1 MNLRGTDLNLL
12 TIFEATFEERNQTR
26 TCDRLGMTQSAIS
39 NALNRLKQI
48 TNDPLF
54 IVRNKGLQPTVRAI
68 ELYDQVHSALDL
80 VRSGLKDV
88 LDFTPAESNRMFSLA
103 ISFGDGSG
111 GLPVLFESIRREAP
125 QVRLNMCM
133 PVSET
138 ETANMLRDH
147 TLDAVVHFERYN
159 NPDLQHEIIIRNQPV
174 IIARRDHPRI
184 GDAPSK
190 QEIMREEFARVAGL
204 HRSPGVIAERDE
216 LLQFISSRTAIIV
229 PNIMVLMSMVARSDL
244 LAITSLQS
252 TLPFMQAFALKTLP
266 SPWPIDPVPAYMVWH
281 RSADMDSGGAWFR
294 SKLKEAAQSIW
305 PEVQAPEA
313 EF

>member
-12 TIFEATFEERNQTR
+12 TIFEATFEERNQTK

-68 ELYDQVHSALDL
+68 ELYEQVHSALDL

-88 LDFTPAESNRMFSLA
+88 LDFTPAESTRMFSLA
-103 ISFGDGSG
+103 ICFGDGSA
-111 GLPVLFESIRREAP
+111 GLPVLFELIRREAP
-125 QVRLNMCM
+125 HVRLNMCM

-138 ETANMLRDH
+138 ETTNMLRDH

-159 NPDLQHEIIIRNQPV
+159 NPDLQHEIISRNQPV

-184 GDAPSK
+184 GEAAGK
-190 QEIMREEFARVAGL
+190 QEIMQEEFVRVAGL
-204 HRSPGVIAERDE
+204 HRSPSVVSDRDE
-216 LLQFISSRTAIIV
+216 LYQFMARRTAIIV
-229 PNIMVLMSMVARSDL
+229 PNVMVQMSVVARSDL
-244 LAITSLQS
+244 LGITSLQS
-252 TLPFMQAFALKTLP
+252 TLPFMRAFAIKTLP
-266 SPWPIDPVPAYMVWH
+266 SPWHIEPVPAFMVWH
-281 RSADMDSGGAWFR
+281 RSAESDAGGAWFR
-294 SKLKEAAQSIW
+294 SKLKQAAASEW
-305 PEVQAPEA
+305 PEVKIKAGDS
-313 EF
+313 